1 MPAKK
6 KVDAAVAEVKEAKT
20 TKKTT
25 TKAAKAKELVPN
37 VEIQFD
43 GKNTAVNALVEA
55 VKAAYKAEGNEDA
68 IETLDIYVQ
77 PQNGVAFYVV
87 NGKSEGKCVSL

>member
-25 TKAAKAKELVPN
+25 TKAAKAKEATVK

>member
-6 KVDAAVAEVKEAKT
+6 KVEAAVAEVKEKT
-20 TKKTT
+20 TAKKTT
-25 TKAAKAKELVPN
+25 RAAKAKEPTVN

-55 VKAAYKAEGNEDA
+55 VQAAYKAEGNEDA
-68 IETLDIYVQ
+68 IESVEIYVQ

>member
-6 KVDAAVAEVKEAKT
+6 KVEAAVAEVKEAKT
-20 TKKTT
+20 GAKKPR
-25 TKAAKAKELVPN
+25 AAKAKEPTVN

-68 IETLDIYVQ
+68 IESVEIYVQ